1 MNEEEK
7 YQEPVKNMPTLQQNS
22 QLHNELTI

>member
-22 QLHNELTI
+22 QLQNELTI